1 MKIKDILNEQRIYAL
16 LYDVPILRE
25 SEVEL
30 FEDLISLYKPK
41 RVLEVGTAIGYSSL
55 LLAKHM
61 DKEGQL
67 ITMEL
72 DDVRHGMASHFI
84 SQSDYAEKI
93 TLLKGD
99 ATELL
104 EGLEGPFD
112 LVFLDGPKG
121 QYLKQLEL
129 IEPQLAEGAVVLADN
144 VLFRGYVRGDK
155 EPPRRFKTI
164 VKRLQ
169 AYLTYVEQKEYY
181 NTTIYPMGD
190 GMSVSIWKGNIH
202 D

>member
-16 LYDVPILRE
+16 LHDVPILRE

-67 ITMEL
+67 ISIEL
-72 DDVRHGMASHFI
+72 DDIRHGMAKHFI
-84 SQSDYAEKI
+84 SQSDYADRM
-93 TLLKGD
+93 TLLQGD
-99 ATELL
+99 ATELVDTI
-104 EGLEGPFD
+104 EGPFD

-121 QYLKQLEL
+121 QYLKQLEI
-129 IEPQLAEGAVVLADN
+129 IEPKLSDGAVVLADN
-144 VLFRGYVRGDK
+144 VLFRDYVRGGK

-169 AYLTYVEQKEYY
+169 
-181 NTTIYPMGD
+181 
-190 GMSVSIWKGNIH
+190 H
-202 D
+202 